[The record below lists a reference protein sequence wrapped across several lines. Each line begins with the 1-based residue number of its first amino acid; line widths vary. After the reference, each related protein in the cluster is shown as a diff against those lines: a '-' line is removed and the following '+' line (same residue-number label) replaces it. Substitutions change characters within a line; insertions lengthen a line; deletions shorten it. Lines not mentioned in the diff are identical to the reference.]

1 MSLNRLSALFED
13 SALLRSV
20 LPESLFAEEPVARH
34 LPYLSAPEDDLILT
48 RQGDLL
54 ASAVI
59 GGVDSFT
66 AEATEIEALTQG
78 FARFVGQLGERFGFY
93 VNKITIPADLDLAP
107 MDENGFAAEI
117 DRRWHE
123 TIAAKSLK
131 RRTLLLTL
139 AMRPSASQKMGL
151 GRAIRATFEADLVVR
166 KERIAE
172 AMGLLQAM
180 YHAVGFRRLRVSDGD
195 WLGYL
200 GTIQGQEFQPMHGQ
214 PGQFLSTSM
223 TNAQY
228 LFKGKRFDIDNG
240 TTRRFGAI
248 FGVKA
253 WPSKSLPTV
262 LDALELP
269 YDIVVTNSFTPIRNN
284 EAEEKIARTARQMG
298 ATEDA
303 AQSLRA
309 GLYDL
314 LDDIASGRGVLGK
327 HQLTVMVTAASEQA
341 LEEAASE
348 VWRAGQESGATLVRE
363 SFAARA
369 MFFSQA
375 PGNWRYR
382 HRAALTT
389 STNFADFAAFHAGAP
404 GRDKHQ
410 SPWGETVTVLP
421 SVSSCQYRYN
431 FHEPGSRTAEPSGGH
446 TLVLGRPGSGK
457 TLGTA
462 FLMAQARRVG
472 ARIVVFDKDLGLE
485 MAVRAM
491 GGTYS
496 TVRIGQP
503 TGFNP
508 FLTETD
514 SRGAAWLTDWT
525 ADILSRSGRPLE
537 TFQTVALND
546 AIRRV
551 VAAEP
556 ELRSFSALASA
567 VNQTDDD
574 GDLVARVREWTVA
587 GRFGWLFDEEAET
600 GIQIGEDVVGID
612 MSELLDLGTERT
624 ALLAYLFRRIEN
636 VIEDR
641 RPTILV
647 IDEAWKMLNDEM
659 FVKRLQEW
667 LVTMRKK
674 NCVVMMLTQTPGH
687 LVQSSVGSII
697 SEMVSTQILFPNPAA
712 HPEDYR
718 ILKLNDREAEF
729 VSQSTGGLRLALLRS
744 AGDSLFVNF
753 DLSGLGS
760 DLVTVLGGGA
770 KGEDR
775 APFEWRRTPDFWK
788 DMA

>member
-1 MSLNRLSALFED
+1 M
-13 SALLRSV
+13 
-20 LPESLFAEEPVARH
+20 
-34 LPYLSAPEDDLILT
+34 
-48 RQGDLL
+48 
-54 ASAVI
+54 
-59 GGVDSFT
+59 
-66 AEATEIEALTQG
+66 
-78 FARFVGQLGERFGFY
+78 
-93 VNKITIPADLDLAP
+93 
-107 MDENGFAAEI
+107 
-117 DRRWHE
+117 
-123 TIAAKSLK
+123 
-131 RRTLLLTL
+131 
-139 AMRPSASQKMGL
+139 
-151 GRAIRATFEADLVVR
+151 
-166 KERIAE
+166 
-172 AMGLLQAM
+172 
-180 YHAVGFRRLRVSDGD
+180 
-195 WLGYL
+195 
-200 GTIQGQEFQPMHGQ
+200 
-214 PGQFLSTSM
+214 
-223 TNAQY
+223 
-228 LFKGKRFDIDNG
+228 
-240 TTRRFGAI
+240 
-248 FGVKA
+248 
-253 WPSKSLPTV
+253 
-262 LDALELP
+262 
-269 YDIVVTNSFTPIRNN
+269 
-284 EAEEKIARTARQMG
+284 
-298 ATEDA
+298 
-303 AQSLRA
+303 
-309 GLYDL
+309 
-314 LDDIASGRGVLGK
+314 
-327 HQLTVMVTAASEQA
+327 
-341 LEEAASE
+341 
-348 VWRAGQESGATLVRE
+348 
-363 SFAARA
+363 
-369 MFFSQA
+369 
-375 PGNWRYR
+375 
-382 HRAALTT
+382 
-389 STNFADFAAFHAGAP
+389 
-404 GRDKHQ
+404 
-410 SPWGETVTVLP
+410 
-421 SVSSCQYRYN
+421 
-431 FHEPGSRTAEPSGGH
+431 
-446 TLVLGRPGSGK
+446 LGRPGSGK

-514 SRGAAWLTDWT
+514 SRGATWLTDWT
-525 ADILSRSGRPLE
+525 ADILSRTGRPLE

-729 VSQSTGGLRLALLRS
+729 VSQSTGGLRLALLR
-744 AGDSLFVNF
+744 LR
-753 DLSGLGS
+753 
-760 DLVTVLGGGA
+760 VLREQV
-770 KGEDR
+770 KG
-775 APFEWRRTPDFWK
+775 
-788 DMA
+788 

>member
-1 MSLNRLSALFED
+1 MSRNRLAALFED
-13 SALLRSV
+13 SAILRSA
-20 LPESLFAEEPVARH
+20 LPDSLFAEEAVARH
-34 LPYLSAPEDDLILT
+34 LPYLSAPDDDLILT
-48 RQGDLL
+48 RQGDLI

-59 GGVDSFT
+59 GGIDSFT
-66 AEATEIEALTQG
+66 AEDPEIEALTQG
-78 FARFVGQLGERFGFY
+78 FARLVGQLGERFGFY
-93 VNKITIPADLDLAP
+93 VNKITIPAKLNLAP
-107 MDENGFAAEI
+107 FDDDGFAAAI
-117 DRRWHE
+117 DRHWRDA
-123 TIAAKSLK
+123 IKDKDLK
-131 RRTLLLTL
+131 RRVLLLTI
-139 AMRPSASQKMGL
+139 AMRPSATQKLGL
-151 GRAIRATFEADLVVR
+151 GKAVKSTFEADLTVR
-166 KERIAE
+166 KDRISE

-180 YHAVGFRRLRVSDGD
+180 YHSVGFRRLCVSGGE

-214 PGQFLSTSM
+214 PGQFLSGSM

-228 LFKGKRFDIDNG
+228 LFKGKRFVIDNG
-240 TTRRFGAI
+240 MTQRFGAI

-253 WPSKSLPTV
+253 WPNKTLPTV

-269 YDIVVTNSFTPIRNN
+269 YDIVITNSFTPIRNN

-303 AQSLRA
+303 AQSLRD
-309 GLYDL
+309 GLYLL
-314 LDDIASGRGVLGK
+314 LDDIASGRSVLGK
-327 HQLTVMVTAASEQA
+327 QQLTVMVTAESETA
-341 LEEAASE
+341 LEDAASE

-363 SFAARA
+363 SFAARS
-369 MFFSQA
+369 MFYSQA

-389 STNFADFAAFHAGAP
+389 SGNFADFAAFHAVAP
-404 GRDKHQ
+404 GRGKQ
-410 SPWGETVTVLP
+410 QTPWGETITVLP
-421 SVSSCQYRYN
+421 SVSSCQYRFN
-431 FHEPGSRTAEPSGGH
+431 FHEPGARTAEPSGGH

-491 GGTYS
+491 GGAYS
-496 TVRIGQP
+496 SVRIGQP

-514 SRGAAWLTDWT
+514 NRGAAWLTDWV
-525 ADILSRSGRPLE
+525 ADILSRNNRPLE

-551 VAAEP
+551 VSADP

-574 GDLVARVREWTVA
+574 GDLVARVREWTA
-587 GRFGWLFDEEAET
+587 QGRFGWLFDEEADE
-600 GIQIGEDVVGID
+600 GIVIGEDVVGID

-624 ALLAYLFRRIEN
+624 ALLAYLFRRIER

-697 SEMVSTQILFPNPAA
+697 SEMVSTQILFPNPSA

-729 VSQSTGGLRLALLRS
+729 VSQSAGGLRLALVRS

-753 DLSGLGS
+753 DLSGLGEQI
-760 DLVTVLGGGA
+760 VTVLGGGS

-775 APFEWRRTPDFWK
+775 APLGWRHKPDFWK

>member
-1 MSLNRLSALFED
+1 MSRNRLAALFEE
-13 SALLRSV
+13 STVLRSV
-20 LPESLFAEEPVARH
+20 LPESFFVEEAVARH
-34 LPYLSAPEDDLILT
+34 LPYLSAKEDDLIMT

-59 GGVDSFT
+59 GGIDSFT
-66 AEATEIEALTQG
+66 AEASEIEALTQG
-78 FARFVGQLGERFGFY
+78 FARLVGQFGERFGFY
-93 VNKITIPADLDLAP
+93 VNKITIPAKLDLASF
-107 MDENGFAAEI
+107 DEDGFAAEI
-117 DRRWHE
+117 DRHWR
-123 TIAAKSLK
+123 TAIRNKDLK
-131 RRTLLLTL
+131 RRVLLLTV
-139 AMRPSASQKMGL
+139 AMRPSPTQKMGL
-151 GRAIRATFEADLVVR
+151 GKAVKSTFEADLALR
-166 KERIAE
+166 KDRITE

-180 YHAVGFRRLRVSDGD
+180 YHGVGFRRLRVSGGE

-200 GTIQGQEFQPMHGQ
+200 GTIQGQTFQPMHGQ
-214 PGQFLSTSM
+214 PGQFLSVSM

-228 LFKGKRFDIDNG
+228 HFNGKRFTIDNG
-240 TTRRFGAI
+240 MAWRFGAI
-248 FGVKA
+248 FGVKS
-253 WPSKSLPTV
+253 WPNKTLPTV

-269 YDIVVTNSFTPIRNN
+269 YDIVITNSFTPVRNN

-298 ATEDA
+298 ATEDSA
-303 AQSLRA
+303 RSLRD
-309 GLYDL
+309 GLYEL
-314 LDDIASGRGVLGK
+314 LDDIASARAVLGK
-327 HQLTVMVTAASEQA
+327 HQLTVMVTADSEKD

-369 MFFSQA
+369 MFYSQA

-382 HRAALTT
+382 HRATLTT
-389 STNFADFAAFHAGAP
+389 SNNFADFAAFHAAAP
-404 GRDKHQ
+404 GRDREK
-410 SPWGETVTVLP
+410 SPWGETITVLP
-421 SVSSCQYRYN
+421 SISSCQYRFN
-431 FHEPGSRTAEPSGGH
+431 FHEPGTRTAEPSGGH

-496 TVRIGQP
+496 SVRIGQP

-514 SRGAAWLTDWT
+514 SRGAAWLTDWLT
-525 ADILSRSGRPLE
+525 DILSRTNRPLE

-551 VAAEP
+551 VSAEP
-556 ELRSFSALASA
+556 GLRSFSALASA
-567 VNQTDDD
+567 VNQTDDE
-574 GDLVARVREWTVA
+574 GDLVSRVREWTA
-587 GRFGWLFDEEAET
+587 KGRFGWLFDEGAEE
-600 GIQIGEDVVGID
+600 GIVIGEDVVGID
-612 MSELLDLGTERT
+612 MSEILDLGTERA
-624 ALLAYLFRRIEN
+624 ALLAYLFRRIER
-636 VIEDR
+636 VVEDR
-641 RPTILV
+641 HPTILV

-659 FVKRLQEW
+659 FLKRLQEW

-687 LVQSSVGSII
+687 LAQSSVGAII

-729 VSQSTGGLRLALLRS
+729 VSRSAGGLRLALVRS

-753 DLSGLGS
+753 DLSGLGQKI
-760 DLVTVLGGGA
+760 VTVLGGGA
-770 KGEDR
+770 KGEDL
-775 APFEWRRTPDFWK
+775 APFGWRHKRDFWK

>member
-1 MSLNRLSALFED
+1 M
-13 SALLRSV
+13 
-20 LPESLFAEEPVARH
+20 
-34 LPYLSAPEDDLILT
+34 T
-48 RQGDLL
+48 
-54 ASAVI
+54 
-59 GGVDSFT
+59 SF
-66 AEATEIEALTQG
+66 
-78 FARFVGQLGERFGFY
+78 
-93 VNKITIPADLDLAP
+93 
-107 MDENGFAAEI
+107 
-117 DRRWHE
+117 
-123 TIAAKSLK
+123 S
-131 RRTLLLTL
+131 
-139 AMRPSASQKMGL
+139 S
-151 GRAIRATFEADLVVR
+151 
-166 KERIAE
+166 
-172 AMGLLQAM
+172 
-180 YHAVGFRRLRVSDGD
+180 
-195 WLGYL
+195 
-200 GTIQGQEFQPMHGQ
+200 
-214 PGQFLSTSM
+214 
-223 TNAQY
+223 
-228 LFKGKRFDIDNG
+228 
-240 TTRRFGAI
+240 
-248 FGVKA
+248 
-253 WPSKSLPTV
+253 SKSLPTV

-327 HQLTVMVTAASEQA
+327 HQLTVMVTAASEKA

-421 SVSSCQYRYN
+421 SVSSCQYRFN

-514 SRGAAWLTDWT
+514 SRGATWLT
-525 ADILSRSGRPLE
+525 
-537 TFQTVALND
+537 
-546 AIRRV
+546 
-551 VAAEP
+551 
-556 ELRSFSALASA
+556 
-567 VNQTDDD
+567 
-574 GDLVARVREWTVA
+574 EWYA
-587 GRFGWLFDEEAET
+587 FDERAKPALGLEADEKIA
-600 GIQIGEDVVGID
+600 GFIHIGTR
-612 MSELLDLGTERT
+612 TE
-624 ALLAYLFRRIEN
+624 
-636 VIEDR
+636 
-641 RPTILV
+641 
-647 IDEAWKMLNDEM
+647 
-659 FVKRLQEW
+659 
-667 LVTMRKK
+667 
-674 NCVVMMLTQTPGH
+674 
-687 LVQSSVGSII
+687 
-697 SEMVSTQILFPNPAA
+697 
-712 HPEDYR
+712 
-718 ILKLNDREAEF
+718 
-729 VSQSTGGLRLALLRS
+729 
-744 AGDSLFVNF
+744 
-753 DLSGLGS
+753 
-760 DLVTVLGGGA
+760 
-770 KGEDR
+770 
-775 APFEWRRTPDFWK
+775 APFERVRPALEDIVTWRGE
-788 DMA
+788 A